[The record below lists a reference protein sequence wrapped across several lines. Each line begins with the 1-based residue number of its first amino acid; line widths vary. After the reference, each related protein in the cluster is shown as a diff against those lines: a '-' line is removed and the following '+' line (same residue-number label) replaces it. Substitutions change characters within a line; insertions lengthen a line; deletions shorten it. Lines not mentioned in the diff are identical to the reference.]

1 MVVPNDNSLAAATVF
16 NSGVPT
22 FSSVTFQNTSLSTV
36 DDILRVKKKEERWEG
51 VGRKERRLSIRFP
64 RPFRQFLTPASSF
77 PSRLVDRAGA
87 CLVNIYCQALSTYIL
102 SYSFLGH

>member
-36 DDILRVKKKEERWEG
+36 DDILRVKKKKKKKKKDGRGWEEKREG
-51 VGRKERRLSIRFP
+51 FQFAFHGPSDSSLHRRLHSHP
-64 RPFRQFLTPASSF
+64 
-77 PSRLVDRAGA
+77 D
-87 CLVNIYCQALSTYIL
+87 
-102 SYSFLGH
+102 